1 MDDRLKQ
8 RPDRATAMHGSH
20 DSPSAAPHPNGAG
33 EATPGSCPLGPALP
47 EGFPASLAG
56 WIRTP
61 CGRAKY
67 LTLASRPGL
76 LVRLRLGWFV
86 LAAALRDLRQPLPG
100 GSPSDGAQEPGR
112 FSS

>member
-1 MDDRLKQ
+1 MNIQ
-8 RPDRATAMHGSH
+8 PDSSEQNLESGSWPLPNRETPEPAA
-20 DSPSAAPHPNGAG
+20 SPGGS
-33 EATPGSCPLGPALP
+33 TPGPELP
-47 EGFPASLAG
+47 EGFPPRLAA

-76 LVRLRLGWFV
+76 LARLRLGWFV